1 MMDEEGRSTT
11 GEVPKPYLTEEE
23 AKRLL
28 RYLLT
33 NVDNELPVSLTKDQ
47 ER

>member
-1 MMDEEGRSTT
+1 MMDEEGRSTM
-11 GEVPKPYLTEEE
+11 GDVPKPCLTEEE

-33 NVDNELPVSLTKDQ
+33 NVDKELPVDLTK
-47 ER
+47 E